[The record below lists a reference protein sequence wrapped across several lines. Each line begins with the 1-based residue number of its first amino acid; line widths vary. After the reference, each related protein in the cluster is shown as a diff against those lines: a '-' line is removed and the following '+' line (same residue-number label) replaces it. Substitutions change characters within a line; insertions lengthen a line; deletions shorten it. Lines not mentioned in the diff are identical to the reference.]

1 MARIAWVNIPDN
13 KKVLISLT
21 YIVWIWK
28 TTSKTI
34 LKNSKI
40 DSELRVKDLKESDLD
55 IIRWEI
61 DKIETESD
69 VKRSVALNI
78 QRLQQIW
85 SYRWKRH
92 KMWLPVRWQN
102 TKTNAKTR
110 KRQSWKR
117 WVAIAWKK
125 K

>member
-21 YIVWIWK
+21 YIVWVWR
-28 TTSKTI
+28 TTSLNI
-34 LKNSKI
+34 LKKAKV
-40 DSELRVKDLKESDLD
+40 DSELRVKELSEDDLD
-55 IIRWEI
+55 KIRLEI
-61 DKIETESD
+61 DKINTESD
-69 VKRSVALNI
+69 VRREVALNI
-78 QRLQQIW
+78 KRLQQIW

-102 TKTNAKTR
+102 TKTNAKTC
-110 KRQSWKR
+110 KKKSWRR

>member
-13 KKVLISLT
+13 KIVLISLT
-21 YIVWIWK
+21 YIVWIW
-28 TTSKTI
+28 TFTSKSI
-34 LKNSKI
+34 LEKTKI
-40 DSELRVKDLKESDLD
+40 DLNLRVKDLKESDLD
-55 IIRWEI
+55 KIRLEI
-61 DKIETESD
+61 DKIQTESD

-85 SYRWKRH
+85 SYRGRRH

-110 KRQSWKR
+110 KKQSWRR